1 MLGKLREKNVT
12 HVYVV
17 GLALDV
23 CVAFT
28 ALHAAEEGFVTHVV
42 TDACAGV
49 TIEGINAKK
58 DAFEK
63 EVRLAMTAK
72 MNLVLAHENVSY
84 DKEDTERRYGVDSG
98 VFFKITPQDLVDD
111 GMYANITA
119 YSQA

>member
-63 EVRLAMTAK
+63 AGISVCESSEL
-72 MNLVLAHENVSY
+72 
-84 DKEDTERRYGVDSG
+84 DS
-98 VFFKITPQDLVDD
+98 FFKQSSLDECVKAAVRVRGAKEICSGCKDEAGHRLPT
-111 GMYANITA
+111 
-119 YSQA
+119 S